1 MIFIYLS
8 DRVMDFFS
16 DPPTESIEDR
26 VMEFFSDLSTEIIEE
41 ILNHVSYDDLLKLS
55 R

>member
-1 MIFIYLS
+1 
-8 DRVMDFFS
+8 MDFFS

-26 VMEFFSDLSTEIIEE
+26 VMEFFLDLSTEIIKE